1 MQASYS
7 KISQKID
14 QICSKNK
21 TKLRKVLTART
32 EICRY
37 ISHKTPYCPLLL
49 LVLYASREAEPFLTE
64 LALKLSEKKLIKYSF
79 DRSSFAKRKTVSF

>member
-21 TKLRKVLTART
+21 TKLRNVLTART

-37 ISHKTPYCPLLL
+37 ISHKTPYCPIIPLGFI
-49 LVLYASREAEPFLTE
+49 REQ
-64 LALKLSEKKLIKYSF
+64 
-79 DRSSFAKRKTVSF
+79 RSGTISH

>member
-14 QICSKNK
+14 QICAKNK
-21 TKLRKVLTART
+21 TKLRNVLTAST

-37 ISHKTPYCPLLL
+37 ISHKTP
-49 LVLYASREAEPFLTE
+49 VLPHYSSWFYTRAE
-64 LALKLSEKKLIKYSF
+64 
-79 DRSSFAKRKTVSF
+79 KRNHFSLN